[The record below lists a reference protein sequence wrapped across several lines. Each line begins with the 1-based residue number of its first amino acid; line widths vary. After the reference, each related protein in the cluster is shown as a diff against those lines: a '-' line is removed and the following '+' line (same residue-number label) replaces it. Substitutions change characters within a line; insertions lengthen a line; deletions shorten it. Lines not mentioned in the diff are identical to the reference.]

1 MSDIASDF
9 LRDEDLSDGAG
20 ARYELVEFRGNFSE
34 PLVGQDMQRML
45 NLTDGLRSVGA
56 QSEIDIPQIAVIGD
70 QSTGKSSLLHRMS
83 GVPVQRSSGTC
94 TRVPSEIIL
103 KESADGSW
111 ECTIS
116 IRYIRDASGTRLGK
130 PRTEQFGSKMTN
142 PIEVKDRMAHA
153 QLACLNPS
161 RPCSYFLNGPPSLR
175 FVSENSF
182 SDNCVIVQIIGPGV
196 PNLSLCDLPGLIASV
211 GKAGNETDID
221 MIKDL
226 VASYISK
233 SNCLILL
240 TVSCET
246 DFETQ
251 GAYRLATQYDPDGKR
266 TLGVLTKPDRI
277 ASGDEDRWVKLV
289 KNEEEQLDLGWFCV
303 KQPDS
308 KQVASGITLE
318 NVQTLEDD
326 FFESVEP
333 WRSLPFSARSRL
345 GARPLVERLSQML
358 AELIAH
364 RLPEVREE
372 VERMIFETKNTL
384 KDMPIPPS
392 EDSLAEATV
401 RVMEF
406 AKEINLNVTGS
417 ATEEG
422 LIHNLNIAQQKLKV
436 SILSSAPEFLPYPKD
451 SGCRILPDMEFL
463 DKEGDGTFCGG
474 ITMHLDDI
482 TELMERAR
490 ARELPGYIS
499 FDVPGK
505 VIKRTMAEWPRFAE
519 CYYSTVLSILREFL
533 KGVTKRHFYRY
544 QNLYELAQRT
554 IQELLKKVGEQ
565 TETHM
570 DHLFQREET
579 PFTLNSVYLN
589 QYKNDFLA
597 YYKSCRQRD
606 LNGIAMDHIQD
617 YTQLESSSAN
627 ASAMKD
633 NAVGQILS
641 NLNKI
646 NIRDVKAS
654 DLPKLHRDPFDA
666 ALEVMATVSAY
677 YQVAS
682 KRFIDAISLAVD
694 YELIR
699 AFANDISKALYESLN
714 KGDARERCAI
724 YMQEVPKIKK
734 RREELRSRLERLEAA
749 KQELT
754 DYSPW

>member
-1 MSDIASDF
+1 MSDFASDF
-9 LRDEDLSDGAG
+9 LQDEDLKDGSG
-20 ARYELVEFRGNFSE
+20 TRYELVEFCGNFSG
-34 PLVGQDMQRML
+34 PLVGRDMQRML
-45 NLTDGLRSVGA
+45 NLTDRLRSVGA

-70 QSTGKSSLLHRMS
+70 QSTGKSSLLHRIS

-103 KESADGSW
+103 KEATHGSW
-111 ECTIS
+111 ECIIS

-130 PRTEQFGSKMTN
+130 PRTEQFGSRMTN

-161 RPCSYFLNGPPSLR
+161 RQCSDFLDGPPSLR

-182 SDNCVIVQIIGPGV
+182 SDNCVIVQITGPGV

-211 GKAGNETDID
+211 GKAGNENDID

-240 TVSCET
+240 TVSCEA

-251 GAYRLATQYDPDGKR
+251 GAYRLSTQYDPEGKR

-318 NVQTLEDD
+318 NVQTLEDG
-326 FFESVEP
+326 FFETVEP
-333 WRSLPFSARSRL
+333 WRSLPFNARSRL

-358 AELIAH
+358 AELIAL

-372 VERMIFETKNTL
+372 VEKMIFETKNTL
-384 KDMPIPPS
+384 KAMPVPPS

-406 AKEINLNVTGS
+406 SKDINSNVTGN

-422 LIHNLNIAQQKLKV
+422 LIHKINIAQQKLKV
-436 SILSSAPEFLPYPKD
+436 SILSSAPRFQPYPRD
-451 SGCRILPDMEFL
+451 VGYRTLPSMEFL
-463 DKEGDGTFCGG
+463 DKEGDGASSSG
-474 ITMHLDDI
+474 IMMHLDDV
-482 TELMERAR
+482 TGLMELAR
-490 ARELPGYIS
+490 ARELPGYTS

-505 VIKRTMAEWPRFAE
+505 IIKQTMADWPKFSE
-519 CYYSTVLSILREFL
+519 SYYSTVLNILREFL
-533 KGVTKRHFYRY
+533 KGMTNQHFYRY
-544 QNLYELAQRT
+544 RNLHELTQRT
-554 IQELLKKVGEQ
+554 ISELLKKIGEQ
-565 TETHM
+565 TEVHM
-570 DHLFQREET
+570 NRLFQREET

-617 YTQLESSSAN
+617 YTQLESSAAN

-633 NAVGQILS
+633 NSVGQILS

-677 YQVAS
+677 YQVSS

-699 AFANDISKALYESLN
+699 AFANEISRALYESLN
-714 KGDARERCAI
+714 KGDACAI
-724 YMQEVPKIKK
+724 YMQEAPKIKK
-734 RREELRSRLERLEAA
+734 RRVDLRSRLERLEAA